1 MRATQITTHQEDAL
15 NRLIYQYKGKV
26 NLKNLI
32 KDLSTTQIQEIENA
46 AIELY
51 SRLNIDDSE
60 GVQLNKIGEIV
71 GQPRNGLSDT
81 TYRIFLKAKIAVN
94 VSEGDIEQVISVW
107 KLMTGSSIV
116 SLLEAYPAE
125 VDLYYDV
132 PLDDSVKDL
141 AFALIQDVV
150 GAGISVGFIAVF
162 LIGLSFTLDDDVAGD
177 DGEINTLEGLGAAL
191 SQGTNT
197 SVSANKLIDVGATF
211 QSDGVDNTMIVYNT
225 TDSKLTAWNEVA
237 PQLNS
242 QIQIRDMVIL
252 NNKIYGCTLSGGR
265 LFEWNGTS
273 AWIEVAP
280 QLGSED
286 SILSM
291 VVLNNKI
298 YGGTA
303 PNGKLYEW
311 NGTSAWIEVAP
322 QLGSET
328 GISSLH
334 VLNNKIYGGTNV
346 NGKLYEWNGTSAW
359 IEVAPQLGSE
369 TGIFSLIDLSGI
381 IYGGTSPSGKLYQW
395 NGTSAWV
402 EVAPQ
407 LNSQS
412 NINSLIIFNN
422 NIFGGTGSGGRLFKW
437 NGTNA
442 WIEVAP
448 QLGSESRIYSLIV
461 YDNNLYGGTFPS
473 GKLLKWNGTDLWI
486 QVAPQLGSE
495 TAIRSLIILNNIV
508 YGGTSPNGKLFK
520 FNISEEVFSN
530 IISVDSEIQLTL
542 QNDIFTA
549 TPKEYYVNENIGG
562 QLSYLQAAQ

>member
-225 TDSKLTAWNEVA
+225 TDS
-237 PQLNS
+237 
-242 QIQIRDMVIL
+242 
-252 NNKIYGCTLSGGR
+252 TLKK
-265 LFEWNGTS
+265 
-273 AWIEVAP
+273 WIEVAP
-280 QLGSED
+280 QLGVETIIYS
-286 SILSM
+286 LT
-291 VVLNNKI
+291 VLGGKIYGGTNVNAKLYEWNGSNSWIEVAPQLGAEIGIYSLTVLGGKI

-311 NGTSAWIEVAP
+311 NGSNSWIEVAP
-322 QLGSET
+322 QLGAE
-328 GISSLH
+328 
-334 VLNNKIYGGTNV
+334 
-346 NGKLYEWNGTSAW
+346 
-359 IEVAPQLGSE
+359 
-369 TGIFSLIDLSGI
+369 
-381 IYGGTSPSGKLYQW
+381 
-395 NGTSAWV
+395 
-402 EVAPQ
+402 
-407 LNSQS
+407 
-412 NINSLIIFNN
+412 N
-422 NIFGGTGSGGRLFKW
+422 NIKW
-437 NGTNA
+437 KNIWWNF
-442 WIEVAP
+442 
-448 QLGSESRIYSLIV
+448 S
-461 YDNNLYGGTFPS
+461 
-473 GKLLKWNGTDLWI
+473 KW
-486 QVAPQLGSE
+486 
-495 TAIRSLIILNNIV
+495 
-508 YGGTSPNGKLFK
+508 
-520 FNISEEVFSN
+520 
-530 IISVDSEIQLTL
+530 
-542 QNDIFTA
+542 
-549 TPKEYYVNENIGG
+549 
-562 QLSYLQAAQ
+562 

>member
-1 MRATQITTHQEDAL
+1 MRVTQITTHEQDAL

-162 LIGLSFTLDDDVAGD
+162 LIGLSFTLDDAVIGD
-177 DGEINTLEGLGAAL
+177 DGEINTLEGLGNAL

-197 SVSANKLIDVGATF
+197 SVSANKLIDIGSTF

-225 TDSKLTAWNEVA
+225 TDSKLTAWDEVA

-242 QIQIRDMVIL
+242 QIQIRDIVIL

-311 NGTSAWIEVAP
+311 NGTSAWVEVAP
-322 QLGSET
+322 KLGSET

-359 IEVAPQLGSE
+359 VEVAPQLGSE

-381 IYGGTSPSGKLYQW
+381 LYGGTSPNGKLYQW
-395 NGTSAWV
+395 NGTNAWV

-437 NGTNA
+437 NGTSA
-442 WIEVAP
+442 WVEVAP

-461 YDNNLYGGTFPS
+461 YNNNLYGGTFPS
-473 GKLLKWNGTDLWI
+473 GKLLKWNGIDLWI

-495 TAIRSLIILNNIV
+495 TAIRSLIILSNIV

-542 QNDIFTA
+542 EKDIFTA
-549 TPKEYYVNENIGG
+549 TPKEYYVNENTGG